1 DMNVPAAAQIK
12 MLLKGASEVNR
23 ERLKVYNDII
33 RRLAR
38 LESAEVSEEVPQNGA
53 IQIVLDEANII
64 LPIADVIDIDQE
76 RTRLEKEIEKVTKNI
91 EKINKMLSNPNFLAK
106 APEEVIEEQRETMRN
121 AENVCQKLGL
131 ALKQIEA
138 A

>member
-1 DMNVPAAAQIK
+1 M
-12 MLLKGASEVNR
+12 
-23 ERLKVYNDII
+23 
-33 RRLAR
+33 AR
-38 LESAEVSEEVPQNGA
+38 LESAEVSEEAPQKGA

-64 LPIADVIDIDQE
+64 LPIADVIDIGQE

-91 EKINKMLSNPNFLAK
+91 EKISKMLSNPGFLAK
-106 APEEVIEEQRETMRN
+106 APEKVVEEQRETMQN
-121 AENVCQKLGL
+121 AENVRQKLNQ